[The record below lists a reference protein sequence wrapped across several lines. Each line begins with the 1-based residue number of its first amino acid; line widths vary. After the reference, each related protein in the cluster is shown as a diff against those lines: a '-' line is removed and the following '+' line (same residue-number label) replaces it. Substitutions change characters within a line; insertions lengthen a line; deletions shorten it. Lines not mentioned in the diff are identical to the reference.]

1 MTADRLNRWL
11 TLGANVGVLVGIVLV
26 ILELDQNRDMMRAQI
41 RHELAMGIVDLLQVP
56 AGNPQ
61 LASVLQRAR
70 AGAELTPEESFQ
82 FELRTNALFRYWE
95 DVHYQY
101 RLGLYDEIEFER
113 QRDAWRASL
122 AGFGRAVAYWC
133 GVRPLYSPE
142 FAAEIDGLLANDACE
157 KGSETFSAKGL

>member
-41 RHELAMGIVDLLQVP
+41 RHELAMGIVELLQVP
-56 AGNPQ
+56 ASDPQ
-61 LASVLQRAR
+61 LAGILHRAR
-70 AGAELTPEESFQ
+70 AGDELTPEESFQ
-82 FELRTNALFRYWE
+82 FEMRTNALLRYWE

-122 AGFGRAVAYWC
+122 EGFGRAVAYWC
-133 GVRPLYSPE
+133 SVRPLYSPE
-142 FAAEIDGLLANDACE
+142 FAAEIDGLLANGACE
-157 KGSETFSAKGL
+157 KGP